1 MEKQE
6 IINELIQYIRKNSP
20 TAKNVDEIPL
30 DARLFDLQILDS
42 FAIVEM
48 VAFIENHWSIQISD
62 AEITNEFFKGLDT
75 IADIIHSKLLP
86 NVDSSVL
93 RKVG

>member
-1 MEKQE
+1 MKKQE

-20 TAKNVDEIPL
+20 TIKNVEEIPL

-48 VAFIENHWSIQISD
+48 VAFIETHWSIQISD
-62 AEITNEFFKGLDT
+62 AEIYQAEHG
-75 IADIIHSKLLP
+75 
-86 NVDSSVL
+86 
-93 RKVG
+93 R